1 MLDVPIKQSP
11 ERRSFHLSAW
21 SFVVEPHEKSL
32 RRLTCIGF
40 GPVESLIPK
49 DDALPDPFANRAG
62 LVITKLPHVGAPL
75 ALP

>member
-1 MLDVPIKQSP
+1 MLDVPIEQSP

-32 RRLTCIGF
+32 RCLPCVGF

>member
-1 MLDVPIKQSP
+1 MLDVSIEQSP

-21 SFVVEPHEKSL
+21 SFVVEPHEKSVRCL
-32 RRLTCIGF
+32 PCVGL

-49 DDALPDPFANRAG
+49 DCALPDPFANRAG
-62 LVITKLPHVGAPL
+62 LVIAKLPDVCTPL